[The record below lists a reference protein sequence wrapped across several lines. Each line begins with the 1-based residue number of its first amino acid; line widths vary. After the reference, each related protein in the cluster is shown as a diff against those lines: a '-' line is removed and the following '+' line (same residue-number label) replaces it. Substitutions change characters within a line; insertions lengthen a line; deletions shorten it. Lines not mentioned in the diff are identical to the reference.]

1 MSRAPTGGR
10 GGGRGGAGG
19 RGGGRGSG
27 RGGGRGFQR
36 DEGPPSEV
44 FEAGSIITVAEGDLV
59 CNITHVDKKVPYF
72 NAPIYLKNIQKIGK
86 VDEVFGPITAV
97 KVRSEELGVKSE
109 ERREK
114 RREEKR
120 REEKRREEKRREEK
134 RKEKGERR
142 EGDEQ

>member
-1 MSRAPTGGR
+1 MNVLAICAPNIFFLVLLRRNSMSRAPTGGR
-10 GGGRGGAGG
+10 GGGRGGA
-19 RGGGRGSG
+19 GGRGSG

-97 KVRSEELGVKSE
+97 KVRSEECGKE
-109 ERREK
+109 
-114 RREEKR
+114 
-120 REEKRREEKRREEK
+120 REEKRREEK
-134 RKEKGERR
+134 RKERRR